1 MRYVVAIDS
10 FKGSLSSLEAGNAVK
25 DAILDFDE
33 NSEVVVL
40 PLADGGEGTVDALC
54 YGLGGNMVEASV
66 VGPLMEKVNAKYCI
80 LPDGVTAVIE
90 MASAAGLTLVEPE
103 KRNPLKTT
111 TYGVGELIKDAV
123 NRGCRRFIV
132 GIGGS
137 ATNDGGTGMLS
148 ALGVEFTDKKGNPV
162 PLGAEGLEV
171 LSSISTE
178 SLLPEIKNCTF
189 RVACDVN
196 NPLCGE
202 LGCSRVFAPQKGAT
216 DEDIAKMDL
225 WLKNYGEK
233 SKEVFP
239 NADPEYSGTGAA
251 GGLGFAFLTYLNAEL
266 ESGVSII
273 LEENGFKKHVRNADI
288 VITGEGR
295 LDSQSAMGKA
305 PVGVAQIAKKH
316 NKKVIAFAGSVSED
330 ANALHNYGI
339 DEFYQIT
346 PDDMPL
352 REAMQKDVA
361 YKNLYNTVQKVI
373 SSIE

>member
-10 FKGSLSSLEAGNAVK
+10 FKGSLTSLEAGNAVK

-33 NSEVVVL
+33 TCEVVVL
-40 PLADGGEGTVDALC
+40 PLADGGEGTVEAM
-54 YGLGGNMVEASV
+54 YNGLGGTLIELSV
-66 VGPLMEKVNAKYCI
+66 AGPLTEKVNAKYCV
-80 LPDGVTAVIE
+80 LPDGKTAVVE
-90 MASAAGLTLVEPE
+90 MAAAAGLTLVEPE

-123 NRGCRRFIV
+123 NRDCRRFIV

-148 ALGVEFTDKKGNPV
+148 ALGFGFTDKNGASI
-162 PLGAEGLEV
+162 PLGAKGLEA
-171 LSSISTE
+171 LCNISTE
-178 SLLPEIKNCTF
+178 NILPQIKACTF
-189 RVACDVN
+189 RVACDVT

-202 LGCSRVFAPQKGAT
+202 LGCSKIFAPQKGAT

-233 SKEVFP
+233 TKEIFLHS
-239 NADPEYSGTGAA
+239 DPEYPGTGAA
-251 GGLGFAFLTYLNAEL
+251 GGLGFAFFTYLNATL
-266 ESGVSII
+266 ESGVNII
-273 LEENGFKKHVRNADI
+273 LNEIGFERYLENADV

-316 NKKVIAFAGSVSED
+316 NKKVIAFAGSVSSD
-330 ANALHNYGI
+330 AKALHNYGI

-352 REAMQKDVA
+352 CEAMKKEVA

-373 SSIE
+373 SSIG